1 MARFIKNFRQFVNEA
16 TESVIN
22 VKPEDLEISLMDKQG
37 QDLVKANQADS
48 KSMTAWL
55 ESTSFGEA
63 ETLQLKISGGFR
75 VVSGS
80 MAATTIA
87 VKDWSLIKN
96 PTDIDAANLKWDS
109 ALNCSTITFNSSNL
123 MVNIPRVITG
133 PGKAVTQYAKQIVFQ
148 LVGNVEGGK
157 LTVKI
162 NLEGTQILGGLPGTE
177 SPIEQQTPP
186 TNESRLYR
194 GRFR

>member
-37 QDLVKANQADS
+37 QDLVRANQADS

-123 MVNIPRVITG
+123 MVKSPMPGTG
-133 PGKAVTQYAKQIVFQ
+133 PYYAKQIVFQ